1 MPYVS
6 SGHLLSLSLKPI
18 ALILNELFP
27 LCFSALLSELYKIVP
42 KSMSVNSLGS
52 DINTP
57 LQLIQS
63 ECTLKPS
70 DEASSHHL
78 AAQHV
83 SDSL

>member
-1 MPYVS
+1 LPYVS

-18 ALILNELFP
+18 ALIFNELFP
-27 LCFSALLSELYKIVP
+27 LCFSALLSELDKIVP

-78 AAQHV
+78 AA
-83 SDSL
+83 

>member
-1 MPYVS
+1 
-6 SGHLLSLSLKPI
+6 
-18 ALILNELFP
+18 
-27 LCFSALLSELYKIVP
+27 
-42 KSMSVNSLGS
+42 MSVNSLGS

-83 SDSL
+83 SDSLKLCNLLKRSSFELRSVYLSFGLEFVDQVLVFVEMILRYPQ

>member
-1 MPYVS
+1 
-6 SGHLLSLSLKPI
+6 
-18 ALILNELFP
+18 
-27 LCFSALLSELYKIVP
+27 
-42 KSMSVNSLGS
+42 MSVNSLGS